1 MLISFEYLL
10 TCAADELGM
19 LEDSV
24 EAIHALENVHVR
36 FVPATANNSLLQPR
50 FFGTRFYCKVVIPL
64 PAHMFARLPQKLKDG
79 GSIRIVP
86 IVFNIGID
94 HRASLAR
101 VKAFH
106 FFSATEVENGLNYNN
121 LVKLKAYINR
131 SVNNLPDDIPDL
143 MKLLEQTVYSNKPKN
158 VDIFPLAEK
167 ICRRAYGMRV
177 TGCKSAKD
185 RTSMG
190 FTLEQG
196 QLLVNNHN
204 IDRHDLQDIL
214 NQFRRNGTSIENA
227 LANTGAKAYAFSYI
241 QLRTFPEYYRA
252 QPGTYGNV
260 QT

>member
-101 VKAFH
+101 VKALV
-106 FFSATEVENGLNYNN
+106 TERHENEN
-121 LVKLKAYINR
+121 
-131 SVNNLPDDIPDL
+131 DIPDL

>member
-10 TCAADELGM
+10 TCDADELGM

-36 FVPATANNSLLQPR
+36 FVPATKNNNLLQPR

-64 PAHMFARLPQKLKDG
+64 PAHMFAQLPQKLKDG
-79 GSIRIVP
+79 ASIRIVP

-94 HRASLAR
+94 HRASIAR
-101 VKAFH
+101 MKALH
-106 FFSATEVENGLNYNN
+106 FFSSTQVENDLNYNN
-121 LVKLKAYINR
+121 LAKLKAYINK
-131 SVNNLPDDIPDL
+131 SVDNLPDDIPDL
-143 MKLLEQTVYSNKPKN
+143 MKLLEHTIYLNKPKN

-167 ICRRAYGMRV
+167 ICRRAYGIRV

-185 RTSMG
+185 RTSMS

-204 IDRHDLQDIL
+204 IDQHDLQDVL